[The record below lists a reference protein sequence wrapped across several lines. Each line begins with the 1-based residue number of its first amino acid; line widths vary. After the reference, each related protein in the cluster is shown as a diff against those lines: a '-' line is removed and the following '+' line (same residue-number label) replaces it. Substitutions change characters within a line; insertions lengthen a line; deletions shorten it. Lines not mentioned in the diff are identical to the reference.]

1 MTMVYLSINGLAY
14 LIGIP
19 DFLVDDI
26 SDPDSLPDHIYCSD
40 GTVKNPV
47 LSVQNAT
54 ISGS

>member
-1 MTMVYLSINGLAY
+1 MTMVYLSINGLTY